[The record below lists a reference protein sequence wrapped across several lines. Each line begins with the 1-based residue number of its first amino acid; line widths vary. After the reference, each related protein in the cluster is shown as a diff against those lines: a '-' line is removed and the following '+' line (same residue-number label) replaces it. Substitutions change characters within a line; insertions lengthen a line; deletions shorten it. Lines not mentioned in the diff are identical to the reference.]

1 MLEHG
6 IPAKDIGYKVLNA
19 RKPGEVALAIEQF
32 LSEAKAENLSVYDIS
47 FVSRGDEILVIGFF
61 KQPK

>member
-6 IPAKDIGYKVLNA
+6 LPAKDIGFKVLNA
-19 RKPGEVALAIEQF
+19 KKPGEIILAIEQF

-47 FVSRGDEILVIGFF
+47 FVSRGDEVLIIGLF